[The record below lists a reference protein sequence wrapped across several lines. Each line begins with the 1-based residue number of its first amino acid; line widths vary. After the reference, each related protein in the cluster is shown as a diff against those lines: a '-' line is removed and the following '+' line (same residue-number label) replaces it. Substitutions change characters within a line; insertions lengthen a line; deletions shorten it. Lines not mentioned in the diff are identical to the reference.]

1 MNVMKGVRCP
11 RRQSIAAMPTG
22 GGGDV
27 LRDVA
32 AMIDGKNHG
41 CGASLACNGR
51 IGEPTTGRVG
61 IGHC

>member
-1 MNVMKGVRCP
+1 
-11 RRQSIAAMPTG
+11 MPTG

-41 CGASLACNGR
+41 RGASLACNGR